1 MFFFHW
7 WVQPIVRQFPS
18 SLQSTV
24 AASPSTVNCETIP
37 AANSQL
43 PVVIGDIQVVPRKCL
58 LIFRRSSEPWKM
70 KTKINTKSILF
81 QMCGGWGG
89 GGHAMLLLLTTS
101 LKELFPIKTNG
112 QRIKGRTDRRMERH
126 IWKTASHCPSWGQ
139 CHQLY
144 CTLDKSSSIYLLL
157 VRKMGASWCFSLFSM
172 WNSLSSKKNWVLL
185 RFLFTILFWQTSA
198 VLWDSGQELKF

>member
-1 MFFFHW
+1 M
-7 WVQPIVRQFPS
+7 
-18 SLQSTV
+18 
-24 AASPSTVNCETIP
+24 
-37 AANSQL
+37 
-43 PVVIGDIQVVPRKCL
+43 

-70 KTKINTKSILF
+70 KTKINTNTFPNVL
-81 QMCGGWGG
+81 GVGWGG
-89 GGHAMLLLLTTS
+89 HTMLLLRTTS
-101 LKELFPIKTNG
+101 LNELSPIKTNG

-126 IWKTASHCPSWGQ
+126 IWKTTSHCPSLGQ

-157 VRKMGASWCFSLFSM
+157 VRKMGASWCVSLFSM
-172 WNSLSSKKNWVLL
+172 WNSLSSKKNWVVL

>member
-1 MFFFHW
+1 MFFYHW

-37 AANSQL
+37 VANSQL

-58 LIFRRSSEPWKM
+58 LIFRRSSELWNM
-70 KTKINTKSILF
+70 KTKINTNTFPNVLGVGMGVWKLR
-81 QMCGGWGG
+81 
-89 GGHAMLLLLTTS
+89 GHTMLLLLTTS
-101 LKELFPIKTNG
+101 LNELSPIKTNG

-144 CTLDKSSSIYLLL
+144 CTLDKSSSSYLLL
-157 VRKMGASWCFSLFSM
+157 VRKNGSIMVCFPF
-172 WNSLSSKKNWVLL
+172 LL
-185 RFLFTILFWQTSA
+185 
-198 VLWDSGQELKF
+198 VK